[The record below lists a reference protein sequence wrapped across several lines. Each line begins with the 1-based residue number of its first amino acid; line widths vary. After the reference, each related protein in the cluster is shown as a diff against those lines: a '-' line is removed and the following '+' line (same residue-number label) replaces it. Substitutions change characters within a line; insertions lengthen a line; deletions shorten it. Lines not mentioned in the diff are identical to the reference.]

1 MHGWK
6 EGQQMWVEEQEQLC
20 LTLTIQRVK
29 LFLQVVLAVDYGKI
43 LLFQIQDLHGQE
55 SIFLIT

>member
-1 MHGWK
+1 
-6 EGQQMWVEEQEQLC
+6 MWVEEQEQLC